1 MKNLCF
7 ELLRDWCDALIAL
20 QIKGLGDATIDG
32 AFHCRAC
39 KVLHG
44 RCPDAVY
51 PLVYM
56 YKKTG
61 DEKYLDAAKSV
72 FDWGENLVCDDGA
85 VYNDSQNEW
94 KGISVFAAVAIC
106 EALICG
112 KGLLDGETVKKW
124 EKRLLGLGNWC
135 YHNLDKNCSANVNYP
150 VTNTFAMALLGKYFG
165 REDYMAR
172 AKELCDYSMSMI
184 TENGFLVGEGK
195 PKDAVT
201 PLGCRPIDIGYN
213 MEESIPSLV
222 KYAKLIGDEALTE
235 KLSDI
240 LFKQLDFML
249 PDGAWDNSFGSRSNK
264 WTYYGS
270 RTSDGCAPAYVLLA
284 DKRPEFMEAARR
296 NVELTKACTYDGL
309 LYGGPHYRRHGEHA
323 CVHHTFEHA
332 NALACVLEN
341 LDKEYER
348 VSLPCDEAKDARYY
362 HEVNTYKLACG
373 DYRATVTGYDFGVEF
388 GHHAC
393 GGTLSL
399 LWKYGVGP
407 MIAGGE
413 MGYKLVEHHNFQLTL
428 KTKTHREL
436 VPRLEIKKGNE
447 SFNSAYFTSPK
458 MENEGCTVKVV
469 GGLANQKTQRL
480 EGDADRSF
488 TYKLTENGLEISIE
502 NAQGAEFI
510 LPLISGELEIIEGN
524 LKSSEEIFFLTGG
537 FIANEYVI
545 MPNENGKIRLT
556 VK

>member
-1 MKNLCF
+1 MKNFCF

-20 QIKGLGDATIDG
+20 QIKGLGDTTIDG

-284 DKRPEFMEAARR
+284 DRHPAFMEAARR
-296 NVELTKACTYDGL
+296 NIELTKACTYDGL
-309 LYGGPHYRRHGEHA
+309 LYGGPHYRRHREYA

-341 LDKEYER
+341 LDVKHKR
-348 VSLPCDEAKDARYY
+348 VSLPCDEAEGTRYY
-362 HEVNTYKLACG
+362 PEVNTYKMACG
-373 DYRATVTGYDFGVEF
+373 DYRATVTGYDFSVGSAS
-388 GHHAC
+388 HPC

-399 LWKYGVGP
+399 LWKYGIGP
-407 MIAGGE
+407 MIAGGM
-413 MGYKLVEHHNFQLTL
+413 MGYRLVEHHNFQLSLAST
-428 KTKTHREL
+428 THREL

-447 SFNSAYFTSPK
+447 SFNSAYFVSPK
-458 MENEGCTVKVV
+458 MEAEECTIKVV
-469 GGLANQKTQRL
+469 GGLANQKTNRL
-480 EGDADRSF
+480 DGDTDRLF
-488 TYKLTENGLEISIE
+488 TYKLTENGLEISIG
-502 NAQGAEFI
+502 NAQNAEFI
-510 LPLISGELEIIEGN
+510 LPLISGELEIIEGS
-524 LKSSEEIFFLTGG
+524 LKASEEIFFLTGG
-537 FIANEYVI
+537 FIANEHVI
-545 MPNENGKIRLT
+545 IPSNDGKIKLK

>member
-1 MKNLCF
+1 MKKLCF
-7 ELLRDWCDALIAL
+7 ELLRDWCDGLISL
-20 QIKGLGDATIDG
+20 QLRGIGDPTIDG

-51 PLVYM
+51 PLIYM
-56 YKKTG
+56 YKETR
-61 DEKYLDAAKSV
+61 DDKYLNAAKAV
-72 FDWGENLVCDDGA
+72 FDWGENMVCDDGA
-85 VYNDSQNEW
+85 VFNDSQNEW

-112 KGLLDGETVKKW
+112 KELLDPQTVQRW
-124 EKRLLGLGNWC
+124 EKRLLGLGEWC
-135 YHNLDKNCSANVNYP
+135 YENLTEDCSANINYP
-150 VTNTFAMALLGKYFG
+150 VTNTFAMELLGRYFG
-165 REDYMAR
+165 REDFTAK
-172 AKELCDYSMSMI
+172 AKELADYSMSKI

-195 PKDAVT
+195 PKDAIT

-213 MEESIPSLV
+213 MEESLPSLV
-222 KYAKLIGDEALTE
+222 KYAKLIGDEALME

-240 LFKQLDFML
+240 LSKQLDFML

-284 DKRPEFMEAARR
+284 DRRPEFMEAARR
-296 NVELTKACTYDGL
+296 NIELTKACTYGGL
-309 LYGGPHYRRHGEHA
+309 LYGGPHYHRHGEHP
-323 CVHHTFEHA
+323 CTHHTFEHA
-332 NALACVLEN
+332 TALACVLEN
-341 LDKEYER
+341 LDKVYER
-348 VSLPCDEAKDARYY
+348 VSLPCDEAEGARYY

-407 MIAGGE
+407 MIAGGVV
-413 MGYKLVEHHNFQLTL
+413 GYRISEPHNYQLSTATQ
-428 KTKTHREL
+428 KHRCL
-436 VPRLEIKKGNE
+436 VPRLEYKKDGNVY
-447 SFNSAYFTSPK
+447 NSAFFTAPVMS
-458 MENEGCTVKVV
+458 NEGLEIKVT

-488 TYKLTENGLEISIE
+488 TYKLTECGLEISIE
-502 NAQGAEFI
+502 NAHGAEFI

-537 FIANEYVI
+537 FIAKEYTI
-545 MPNENGKIRLT
+545 IPDKDGRIELIIR
-556 VK
+556 